1 MQFGARRLRRFIVR
15 RLEDQG
21 TTQQP
26 APSPVEGARPEPVE
40 GLPPIPISK
49 RPKGRDRALERRR
62 AQEGESPS
70 LAELP
75 ARKLKVTAS
84 PRGEV
89 ESNWK

>member
-1 MQFGARRLRRFIVR
+1 MSLVRGVLRRFIVR

-26 APSPVEGARPEPVE
+26 APSPVEG
-40 GLPPIPISK
+40 LPPIPIFK

>member
-40 GLPPIPISK
+40 GLPPIPMFK
-49 RPKGRDRALERRR
+49 RPKGRDPGASIRVPP
-62 AQEGESPS
+62 GC
-70 LAELP
+70 AEQ
-75 ARKLKVTAS
+75 
-84 PRGEV
+84 PRMV
-89 ESNWK
+89 LVPT